1 VAINP
6 SKAPWT
12 SFHAQVH
19 QTLRDRKLLPSGA
32 KILIA
37 VSGGQDSVCLAQL
50 LLDLQPLWAWDLSI
64 VHCDHRWRSDSADNA
79 RHVRSMA
86 QTWELPYHEVV
97 AELDVSTEEKAR
109 NWRYESF
116 TAIADSQNYS
126 HIAIGHTATDRAE
139 TLIYNLARGSGA
151 EGMQAL
157 GWSRLAHE
165 NSCIQVI
172 RPLLAVTR
180 TQTGDFCRDRQLPI
194 WHDTTNDDLTYSRNR
209 IRQQII
215 PLLQDALNPQADRH
229 LAQTAELLTADV
241 LFLQEQAQIL
251 YGQVVENSDLGNSGL
266 GHDDKLDRHK
276 LSAAPLALQRRVLRL
291 FCKSVLKFNPTFE
304 QIEDLLM
311 LLTAPSRSQSSTF
324 KGGAIV
330 LVIGDYLTWRY
341 S

>member
-1 VAINP
+1 MKV
-6 SKAPWT
+6 PWT
-12 SFHAQVH
+12 PFHAQVH
-19 QTLRDRKLLPSGA
+19 QTLRDRSLLPAGA

-37 VSGGQDSVCLAQL
+37 VSGGQDSLCLAQL
-50 LLDLQPLWAWDLSI
+50 LLDLQSLWDWQLSI

-79 RHVRSMA
+79 RHVRSLA
-86 QTWELPYHEVV
+86 QTWGLPYYEVV
-97 AELDVSTEEKAR
+97 AELDVSTEAKAR

-116 TAIADSQNYS
+116 TAIATTHNQT
-126 HIAIGHTATDRAE
+126 HITVGHTATDRAE

-157 GWSRLAHE
+157 GWSRPARE
-165 NSCIQVI
+165 NSAIQVI

-180 TQTGDFCRDRQLPI
+180 TQTGEFCDDRSLPI

-241 LFLQEQAQIL
+241 VFLQEQAQIL
-251 YGQVVENSDLGNSGL
+251 YSRVVENSDLNPDL
-266 GHDDKLDRHK
+266 YAKIHRHK
-276 LSAAPLALQRRVLRL
+276 LAAAPLALQRRVLRL
-291 FCKSVLKFNPTFE
+291 FCKSVLTFNPTFE
-304 QIEDLLM
+304 QIEDLIM
-311 LLTAPSRSQSSTF
+311 LLKAPPRSQSSTF
-324 KGGAIV
+324 KGGAIGV
-330 LVIGDYLTWRY
+330 VMGDYLTWIQ

>member
-1 VAINP
+1 M
-6 SKAPWT
+6 PWT
-12 SFHAQVH
+12 PFHAQVH

-37 VSGGQDSVCLAQL
+37 VSGGQDSVCLVQL
-50 LLDLQPLWAWDLSI
+50 LLDLQPLWSWDLSI

-86 QTWELPYHEVV
+86 KTWELPYHEVV
-97 AELDVSTEEKAR
+97 AHLDVSTEATAR

-116 TAIADSQNYS
+116 TAIANTQNHT
-126 HIAIGHTATDRAE
+126 HIAVGHTATDRAE

-165 NSCIQVI
+165 NTRIQVI

-251 YGQVVENSDLGNSGL
+251 YGQVVENSGLGNSGL
-266 GHDDKLDRHK
+266 GNYDKLHRHK

-291 FCKSVLKFNPTFE
+291 FCKSVLKFNPTFD

-311 LLTAPSRSQSSTF
+311 LLTAPPRSQSSTF
-324 KGGAIV
+324 KGGAIGV
-330 LVIGDYLTWRY
+330 VMGDYLTW
-341 S
+341 SQS

>member
-1 VAINP
+1 M
-6 SKAPWT
+6 PWT

-64 VHCDHRWRSDSADNA
+64 LHCDHRWRSDSADNA

-97 AELDVSTEEKAR
+97 AALDVSTEEKAR

-116 TAIADSQNYS
+116 TAIANTQNYT

-180 TQTGDFCRDRQLPI
+180 TQTGDFCHDRQLPI

-251 YGQVVENSDLGNSGL
+251 YGQVVENSGLGNSGL
-266 GHDDKLDRHK
+266 GNCDQLHRHK
-276 LSAAPLALQRRVLRL
+276 LAAAPLALQRRVLRL
-291 FCKSVLKFNPTFE
+291 FCKSVLKFNPTFD
-304 QIEDLLM
+304 QIEDLLI
-311 LLTAPSRSQSSTF
+311 LLTSPSRSQSSTF
-324 KGGAIV
+324 KGGAIGV
-330 LVIGDYLTWRY
+330 VMGDYLTWRL

>member
-1 VAINP
+1 MTINP
-6 SKAPWT
+6 LKAPWT
-12 SFHAQVH
+12 PFHAQVH
-19 QTLRDRKLLPSGA
+19 QTLRDRKLLPAGA

-37 VSGGQDSVCLAQL
+37 VSGGQDSLCLAQL
-50 LLDLQPLWAWDLSI
+50 LLDLQPLWDWELSI

-79 RHVRSMA
+79 RHVRSLA
-86 QTWELPYHEVV
+86 QTWGLPYYEVV
-97 AELDVSTEEKAR
+97 AELDVSTEAKAR

-116 TAIADSQNYS
+116 RAIASTQNQT
-126 HIAIGHTATDRAE
+126 HIAVGHTATDRAE

-157 GWSRLAHE
+157 GWSRPARE
-165 NSCIQVI
+165 NSSLQVI

-180 TQTGDFCRDRQLPI
+180 TQTGEFCRDRQLPI

-215 PLLQDALNPQADRH
+215 PLLQDALNSQADRH

-251 YGQVVENSDLGNSGL
+251 YGQVVENSDLNVHL
-266 GHDDKLDRHK
+266 CDKLHRHK
-276 LSAAPLALQRRVLRL
+276 LAVAPLALQRRVLRL
-291 FCKSVLKFNPTFE
+291 FCQSVLTFNPTFD
-304 QIEDLLM
+304 QIEDLIR
-311 LLTAPSRSQSSTF
+311 LLKAPPRSQSSTF
-324 KGGAIV
+324 KGGAIGV
-330 LVIGDYLTWRY
+330 VMGDYLTWVQ